1 MKRVLPT
8 LLLVMTLPS
17 SFSIAQESS
26 QLSPFDRY
34 LKGLRTGRLE
44 TALVRVAALCGMN
57 LNAATIRYA
66 VRPDERWKPVRNL
79 GNARDNQETDFFATA
94 EVLHSPKRILVEE
107 WSMDSEAGDET
118 RTIICLLDQD
128 VKYGE
133 QIEWSSPQEEERTGT
148 SKPPGWAHEVRW
160 RVEQGKFLK
169 SILEQFVNEQE
180 KPVPKPRLGPDTPK
194 VFGFIPEIRTW
205 GDLKLPDTML
215 L

>member
-66 VRPDERWKPVRNL
+66 AHRTSDQMHQPDRYR
-79 GNARDNQETDFFATA
+79 
-94 EVLHSPKRILVEE
+94 H
-107 WSMDSEAGDET
+107 
-118 RTIICLLDQD
+118 RTYQ
-128 VKYGE
+128 KH
-133 QIEWSSPQEEERTGT
+133 
-148 SKPPGWAHEVRW
+148 A
-160 RVEQGKFLK
+160 
-169 SILEQFVNEQE
+169 
-180 KPVPKPRLGPDTPK
+180 
-194 VFGFIPEIRTW
+194 
-205 GDLKLPDTML
+205 
-215 L
+215 